1 MQQSYEETKMG
12 IVDISDPQLEQ
23 KAYMATCKIHDVV
36 ISMWHHMNGKQS
48 NGLKEDK
55 GLFGGISNSVNN
67 VTTNVGNALL
77 NTVSAPFRLIGSL
90 FNGNEE
96 NTENKNYLNQTN
108 TSNGL
113 IANDYYQYNKNKSNE
128 VNYRNNSYLSE
139 VSVKDINYNND
150 NVTPKV
156 SVGLPTSIK
165 ETSVNNYN
173 NSSYNNIGS
182 NKLDLNVSG
191 TIKLTSDKGR
201 NVDID
206 FNKLLD
212 TPEFMNSLINL
223 ISQDFNKRVNG
234 QRENKNSVISLQNG
248 GYNYN
253 IFNATTNGW
262 A

>member
-1 MQQSYEETKMG
+1 MEYKDGMTTTLT
-12 IVDISDPQLEQ
+12 IS
-23 KAYMATCKIHDVV
+23 
-36 ISMWHHMNGKQS
+36 S
-48 NGLKEDK
+48 NL
-55 GLFGGISNSVNN
+55 
-67 VTTNVGNALL
+67 
-77 NTVSAPFRLIGSL
+77 
-90 FNGNEE
+90 
-96 NTENKNYLNQTN
+96 
-108 TSNGL
+108 
-113 IANDYYQYNKNKSNE
+113 KSNE

-191 TIKLTSDKGR
+191 TIKLTSDRGG

-206 FNKLLD
+206 FNKLLNN
-212 TPEFMNSLINL
+212 TEFMNNLISI